1 MLRKR
6 LFALICAIT
15 FIFLSVLGRVFYVQI
30 ISGRELQEK
39 AVDQWTR
46 ELPVK
51 ARRGVITDRNGLILA
66 ENKQSYA
73 VFIRTRVVGD
83 AERTAEKLSEI
94 LDVDKNALLKRINSD
109 SSSEITV
116 KRQVLREKT
125 DAISKENLPG
135 VYYCNDSE
143 RYYPYGES
151 LAQIIGYSSL
161 DGNGQ
166 SGLEKKYDEYLK
178 GYDGEILYEADLV
191 GRDVKG
197 SAARYISATDGLNL
211 KLTVDYE
218 IQRISDSVISHAV
231 TEYSPKAASIIV
243 LSPANGQIIA
253 VSQYPSFDLNDVPR
267 ENLSLLNKISR

>member
-116 KRQVLREKT
+116 KRQVPREKNRR
-125 DAISKENLPG
+125 DFQGKSSRG
-135 VYYCNDSE
+135 V
-143 RYYPYGES
+143 
-151 LAQIIGYSSL
+151 LL
-161 DGNGQ
+161 
-166 SGLEKKYDEYLK
+166 
-178 GYDGEILYEADLV
+178 
-191 GRDVKG
+191 
-197 SAARYISATDGLNL
+197 
-211 KLTVDYE
+211 
-218 IQRISDSVISHAV
+218 QRFRKI
-231 TEYSPKAASIIV
+231 
-243 LSPANGQIIA
+243 
-253 VSQYPSFDLNDVPR
+253 
-267 ENLSLLNKISR
+267 LSLRRIARADNRVFVS